1 MLIRWFLS
9 IILNAI
15 ALIAVAQLFD
25 SFHLEGFGTA
35 ILASFILSILNVLV
49 KPILIIFTL
58 PITFLTL
65 GLFLFVINA
74 ITLMITQGLMDA
86 SFVIDGLDRKS
97 TRLNSSH
104 VAISYAVFC
113 LKTNKIV
120 IDQFYI
126 H

>member
-74 ITLMITQGLMDA
+74 ITLMITQGLMDT
-86 SFVIDGLDRKS
+86 SFVIDGFGTAIIASVVISILNLL
-97 TRLNSSH
+97 LNSL
-104 VAISYAVFC
+104 VRDTIR
-113 LKTNKIV
+113 
-120 IDQFYI
+120 
-126 H
+126 

>member
-35 ILASFILSILNVLV
+35 ILVSFILSILNVLV

-86 SFVIDGLDRKS
+86 SFVIDGFGTAIIALVVIS
-97 TRLNSSH
+97 ILSLLLNSL
-104 VAISYAVFC
+104 VRDTIR
-113 LKTNKIV
+113 
-120 IDQFYI
+120 
-126 H
+126 